1 MTIQIRNKIKGVCG
15 SNISIAQFARF
26 LQICHLFSKYGSF
39 DVVKAATASLDRWCT
54 KPATQDPSLCSLWQD
69 SRLERIDEIGR
80 ASWSCYNVHPIS
92 VGNSNVRRTGNLPSR
107 RSSRG
112 AGRRI

>member
-1 MTIQIRNKIKGVCG
+1 MIIQIRNKIKGVCG
-15 SNISIAQFARF
+15 SHISIAQFAQF

-69 SRLERIDEIGR
+69 SRLKGSMKLAE
-80 ASWSCYNVHPIS
+80 
-92 VGNSNVRRTGNLPSR
+92 L
-107 RSSRG
+107 
-112 AGRRI
+112 AGPATTCTQSLLAIQM